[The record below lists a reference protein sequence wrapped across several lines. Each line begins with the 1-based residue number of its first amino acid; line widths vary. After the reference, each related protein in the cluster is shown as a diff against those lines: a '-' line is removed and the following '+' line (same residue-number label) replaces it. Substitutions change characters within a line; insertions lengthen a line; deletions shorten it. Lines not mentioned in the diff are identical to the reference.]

1 MNRAQHKN
9 CGVPSKDIM
18 VIQFCCGFAGVLGF
32 TVKCHHINY
41 IVIDIALICLYE
53 LNYWSSIRN
62 LGNFV

>member
-41 IVIDIALICLYE
+41 IVIDITLICLYE
-53 LNYWSSIRN
+53 LNY
-62 LGNFV
+62 